1 MKTFEELDAEYD
13 AKWRKELQNLM
24 DQGVPEDEIS
34 KRADEVVGEYVSMR
48 ADLEIEIMESLLKK
62 LSC

>member
-13 AKWRKELQNLM
+13 DKWRKELQNLM
-24 DQGVPEDEIS
+24 EQGVPEDEIR

-48 ADLEIEIMESLLKK
+48 ADLEIEIMESVLKNI
-62 LSC
+62 SC